1 MYCVKWTRKTGD
13 INNSKWMAKSKI
25 VAIFYLNIW
34 SLKYFRCKVLSQL
47 KSATKLFQNHVAIIS
62 SIWVLWYIT
71 MTIDL
76 CAFVRDIKR
85 TSTKLLSKE
94 AASVCKRLTSV
105 CTSLWRLSHKISI
118 WAKSTMSKLNITQIN
133 FVVS

>member
-85 TSTKLLSKE
+85 KKE
-94 AASVCKRLTSV
+94 NINKIVVQRGSKRLTSV
-105 CTSLWRLSHKISI
+105 CTTLWRLSHKISI